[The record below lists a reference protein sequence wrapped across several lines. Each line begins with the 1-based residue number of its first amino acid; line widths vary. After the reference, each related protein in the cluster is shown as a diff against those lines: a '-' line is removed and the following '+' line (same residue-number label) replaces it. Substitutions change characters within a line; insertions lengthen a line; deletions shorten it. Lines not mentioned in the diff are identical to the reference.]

1 MEKFPKQRNRIL
13 KEKTYKMAKLES
25 NFRNMF
31 LVLLSITAIAAA
43 ALGGVYSV
51 TKGPIEQAMLQKQ
64 KKAIEAVAPA
74 FDNNPI
80 EEQFTVEM
88 NGGLL
93 TIFPAKKGNEV
104 VGAAIES
111 FTNNGFSGL
120 IKLMVGF
127 DLEGNIVNYTVLEH
141 KETPGLGSKMNDW
154 FRDGSGNIKGKN
166 PGTANLTV
174 SKDKGEID
182 AITAAT
188 ISSRAFL
195 EGVQTAYKA
204 YVQEIIEK
212 NQKQ

>member
-1 MEKFPKQRNRIL
+1 
-13 KEKTYKMAKLES
+13 MAKLES

-31 LVLLSITAIAAA
+31 LVLFGITALAAA
-43 ALGGVYSV
+43 ALGAVYEV
-51 TKGPIEQAMLQKQ
+51 TKGPIEQATLLKQ

-74 FDNNPI
+74 FENDPI
-80 EEQFTVEM
+80 ADQLSLEI
-88 NGGLL
+88 NGGTI
-93 TIFPAKKGNEV
+93 TIFPAKKDGQV

-120 IKLMVGF
+120 IKIMVGF
-127 DLEGNIVNYTVLEH
+127 DKEGNILNYTVLSH

-154 FRDGSGNIKGKN
+154 FREGTGNINGKN
-166 PGTANLTV
+166 PGQNNLTV

-195 EGVQTAYKA
+195 DGIQTAYKG
-204 YVQEIIEK
+204 YQQEILEK
-212 NQKQ
+212 N